1 MSDVTQS
8 WRLQRILVEAAAYR
22 TLRSVYESDPTV
34 GRKTAATLRECFRAH
49 RDDAAALRRI
59 ATDGTEPIG

>member
-1 MSDVTQS
+1 MTDVAQS

-22 TLRSVYESDPTV
+22 TLRSVYESDPAV
-34 GRKTAATLRECFRAH
+34 GPSTAATLRACFAAH

-59 ATDGTEPIG
+59 ATDGAEPK